1 MSRRTFTHAE
11 VERLKRLAK
20 EAAKQEGIP
29 HLQWLNNFAK
39 SAGYIDFRDL
49 KHRAKPN
56 SKVGAPPTLSAPS
69 DPPPP
74 RVENRSKYRL
84 MELVE
89 EHGPCRSQWRR
100 GPAFAYGCILWKG
113 HDGPHSRFGKS
124 WTDAEGYMPTAAEIR
139 QLEHEEATG
148 TTREFVLKDG
158 EFVEVTPED
167 SVRKPGEG
175 RNKYRYMEE
184 MLEAGDDDEP
194 DDETFPP
201 GDDGFVDEDEDDG
214 DDGDDGE

>member
-1 MSRRTFTHAE
+1 MSRRAFTSVE
-11 VERLKRLAK
+11 VEHLKRSAK
-20 EAAKQEGIP
+20 KAAKQEGIP

-49 KHRAKPN
+49 KHRAKPG
-56 SKVGAPPTLSAPS
+56 SKAGAPPKQSAPPDS
-69 DPPPP
+69 PPP
-74 RVENRSKYRL
+74 RVENGSKHRL

-124 WTDAEGYMPTAAEIR
+124 WTDAEGYMPTAAELR

-148 TTREFVLKDG
+148 TMREFVLNDG

-167 SVRKPGEG
+167 SVRRPGEG
-175 RNKYRYMEE
+175 RSKFRYLEE
-184 MLEAGDDDEP
+184 TLEAEDDEP

-201 GDDGFVDEDEDDG
+201 GDDGFVDEDEDDA
-214 DDGDDGE
+214 DDGE

>member
-1 MSRRTFTHAE
+1 MSRRTFTSVE
-11 VERLKRLAK
+11 VEHLKRSAK
-20 EAAKQEGIP
+20 KAAKQEGIP

-49 KHRAKPN
+49 KHRVMPG
-56 SKVGAPPTLSAPS
+56 SKAGASPKQSAPPDS
-69 DPPPP
+69 PPP
-74 RVENRSKYRL
+74 RVENGSKHRL

-124 WTDAEGYMPTAAEIR
+124 WTDAEGHMPTAAELR

-148 TTREFVLKDG
+148 TMREFVLKDG

-167 SVRKPGEG
+167 SVRRPGEG
-175 RNKYRYMEE
+175 RSKFRYLEE
-184 MLEAGDDDEP
+184 TLEAEDDEP

-201 GDDGFVDEDEDDG
+201 GDDGFVDEDEDDA
-214 DDGDDGE
+214 DDGE